1 MKKVYYL
8 STCDTCARIMSQ
20 VPQIEEWDKVDIK
33 SENIS
38 AEDLDL
44 IAKESG
50 GYEAVF
56 SKRARKF
63 RGEGWNEKELSEQ
76 DYRGLILKEYTFLKR
91 PVFLIDDHVFVG
103 NSKKTVSALLE
114 YIQI

>member
-1 MKKVYYL
+1 
-8 STCDTCARIMSQ
+8 MSQ
-20 VPQIEEWDKVDIK
+20 VPNIEEWERIDIK

-44 IAKESG
+44 IAKKSG
-50 GYEAVF
+50 TYEAVF

-63 RGEGWNEKELSEQ
+63 RSEGWNEKQLSEQ

-91 PVFLIDDHVFVG
+91 PVFLIDDQVFVG

-114 YIQI
+114 YIRD